1 MKTLAET
8 LAMIEEQQK
17 ALTPDAAPWCV
28 GEQLKDIIKTA
39 PELAPIVGD
48 DLDKKGFALTDCE
61 KKIAGFAKKHAKNGV
76 GFCGHAQA
84 DKIIREFYGLT
95 NVRYD
100 AALSRGHPAALRR
113 PWAESPPGAH

>member
-8 LAMIEEQQK
+8 IAMIEEQQK

-28 GEQLKDIIKTA
+28 GEQLKDIIKET

-61 KKIAGFAKKHAKNGV
+61 KKIADFAKKTRKTVSA
-76 GFCGHAQA
+76 FAAQH
-84 DKIIREFYGLT
+84 KQT
-95 NVRYD
+95 K
-100 AALSRGHPAALRR
+100 LSASFTA
-113 PWAESPPGAH
+113 

>member
-8 LAMIEEQQK
+8 LAMIKEQQK

-28 GEQLKDIIKTA
+28 GEQLKDIIKET

-61 KKIAGFAKKHAKNGV
+61 KKIAAYAKKNARNGV
-76 GFCGHAQA
+76 GFCGPAQA

-95 NVRYD
+95 N
-100 AALSRGHPAALRR
+100 ATPTPAEQTQRR
-113 PWAESPPGAH
+113 KIISLADFMD

>member
-17 ALTPDAAPWCV
+17 TLPPDAAPWCV
-28 GEQLKDIIKTA
+28 GEQLKDIIKET

-61 KKIAGFAKKHAKNGV
+61 KKIAAYAKKNARNGV
-76 GFCGHAQA
+76 GFCGPAQA

-95 NVRYD
+95 NVTPT
-100 AALSRGHPAALRR
+100 PAEQPQRR
-113 PWAESPPGAH
+113 RIINLADFMD

>member
-28 GEQLKDIIKTA
+28 GEQLKDIIKET

-61 KKIAGFAKKHAKNGV
+61 KKIAAFAKKNAKNGV
-76 GFCGHAQA
+76 GFCGPAQA

-95 NVRYD
+95 NITPT
-100 AALSRGHPAALRR
+100 PAEQPQRR
-113 PWAESPPGAH
+113 RIINLADFMD

>member
-17 ALTPDAAPWCV
+17 ALTHDTAPWWV
-28 GEQLKDIIKTA
+28 GEQLKDIIKAA

-61 KKIAGFAKKHAKNGV
+61 KKIAAYAKKNAKNGV
-76 GFCGHAQA
+76 GFCGPAQA

-95 NVRYD
+95 NVT
-100 AALSRGHPAALRR
+100 PAPAEQPQRR
-113 PWAESPPGAH
+113 KVISLADFMD